1 MHKSNTFIKAAVKWN
16 AFSDAPSLSE
26 YRNSQ
31 KVQSCKQK
39 IDSCSKKG
47 EEKQGIFPYIC
58 FYLLIE
64 EQSVDI
70 LHTIL
75 FVAKATKN
83 KIFAFYKYVR
93 SLREFDPILHN
104 NRVKLSPRMFRSI
117 VIPCPPTQ
125 ALLFGS
131 LPLITRLLLRHQM
144 KMQHLLFGMDI
155 TVLKKYQNISFEN
168 ISI

>member
-1 MHKSNTFIKAAVKWN
+1 MKICPVHKSNTFIKAAVKWN
-16 AFSDAPSLSE
+16 SFSDALLRYLNIE
-26 YRNSQ
+26 IHKRF
-31 KVQSCKQK
+31 KVANKK
-39 IDSCSKKG
+39 LTAALKKG
-47 EEKQGIFPYIC
+47 KKQGIFPYIC

-155 TVLKKYQNISFEN
+155 TV
-168 ISI
+168 